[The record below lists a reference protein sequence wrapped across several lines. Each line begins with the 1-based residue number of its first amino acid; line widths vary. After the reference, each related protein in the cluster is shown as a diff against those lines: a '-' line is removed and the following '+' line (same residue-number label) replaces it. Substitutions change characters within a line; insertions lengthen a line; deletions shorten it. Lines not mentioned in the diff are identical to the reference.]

1 MASESGFAYKIN
13 TGRTVGN
20 SNSSLSNYQ
29 QNKWG
34 EIIPEIKT
42 NEQISSIRQLGSSSL
57 KQIYVFVQFRYQFT
71 VGLNA
76 NPKFKI
82 QC

>member
-20 SNSSLSNYQ
+20 SNNSFVQLPVEQ
-29 QNKWG
+29 MG